1 MESQA
6 DCWGKCSFPKKSEFA
21 QKVREA
27 CQLVCEVM
35 ALKDAKVL
43 FQAVVDHEQ
52 KYKAAV
58 NVSLQTLMVA
68 YQNAPTK
75 SLRLQY

>member
-1 MESQA
+1 
-6 DCWGKCSFPKKSEFA
+6 
-21 QKVREA
+21 
-27 CQLVCEVM
+27 M

-75 SLRLQY
+75 SLRLKY